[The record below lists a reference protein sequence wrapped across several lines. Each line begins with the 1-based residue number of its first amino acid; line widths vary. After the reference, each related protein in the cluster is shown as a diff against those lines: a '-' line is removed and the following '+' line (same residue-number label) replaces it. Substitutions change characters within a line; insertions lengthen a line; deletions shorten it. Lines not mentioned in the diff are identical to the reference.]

1 MEQRT
6 RQNCVYILKTGKNL
20 YKIGKT
26 RDLQKRL
33 ASYHTHLPI
42 LFRVI
47 RQYPAANMDEL
58 EESLHIVFQHRRIKG
73 EWFQLTDQELIICDN
88 IARHYALSK
97 LQKSTKT
104 HRQLVGAR
112 AATRTAET
120 AESQAARTIG
130 TRTATGNQTAETE
143 TPETHS
149 AGTRYVNDPLL
160 QVMEANEKYLSDYSR
175 VAEDIKLGLTIGEIE
190 ALHEGAVSKAT
201 IQTVRRLLNYQTP
214 NSAFL
219 SEWFY
224 IVSDLEAGLSEDK
237 ILAKYPGLV
246 TRTTVRM
253 GRRILKNQ
261 LY

>member
-1 MEQRT
+1 MEQST

-42 LFRVI
+42 LFRVV
-47 RQYPAANMDEL
+47 RQYAAANMNEL

-73 EWFQLTDQELIICDN
+73 EWFQLNDQELIICDN
-88 IARHYALSK
+88 IARHYALDK
-97 LQKSTKT
+97 LQQQTKA
-104 HRQLVGAR
+104 RQ
-112 AATRTAET
+112 
-120 AESQAARTIG
+120 QAG
-130 TRTATGNQTAETE
+130 V
-143 TPETHS
+143 HYS
-149 AGTRYVNDPLL
+149 NDPLL
-160 QVMEANEKYLSDYSR
+160 QVMEANEKYLRDYSH
-175 VAEDIKLGLTIGEIE
+175 VADDIKLGLSIREIE
-190 ALHEGAVSKAT
+190 ELHEGAVSKAT

-224 IVSDLEAGLSEDK
+224 IVNELEAGVSEDK
-237 ILAKYPGLV
+237 ILAKYAGLI
-246 TRTTVRM
+246 TRTTIRM
-253 GRRILKNQ
+253 VRRILRNQ

>member
-33 ASYHTHLPI
+33 ATYHTHLPI
-42 LFRVI
+42 LFRVV

-58 EESLHIVFQHRRIKG
+58 EESLHIVFQHRRVKG

-88 IARHYALSK
+88 IARHCALSK
-97 LQKSTKT
+97 LQKSAKT
-104 HRQLVGAR
+104 HRQLAGA
-112 AATRTAET
+112 
-120 AESQAARTIG
+120 QAAQTMG
-130 TRTATGNQTAETE
+130 TRTAAGNQITEAGTAEA
-143 TPETHS
+143 HS
-149 AGTRYVNDPLL
+149 TGDHYTNDPLL
-160 QVMEANEKYLSDYSR
+160 QVTEANEKYLRDYSR

-224 IVSDLEAGLSEDK
+224 IVRDLEAGLSEDK
-237 ILAKYPGLV
+237 IIAKYPGLV

-253 GRRILKNQ
+253 VRRILKNQ

>member
-33 ASYHTHLPI
+33 ATYHTHLPI
-42 LFRVI
+42 LFRVV

-58 EESLHIVFQHRRIKG
+58 EESLHIVFQHRRVKG

-88 IARHYALSK
+88 IACHYALSK
-97 LQKSTKT
+97 LQKSAKN
-104 HRQLVGAR
+104 HRQLAEAQITEAG
-112 AATRTAET
+112 TAE
-120 AESQAARTIG
+120 AHS
-130 TRTATGNQTAETE
+130 TGD
-143 TPETHS
+143 
-149 AGTRYVNDPLL
+149 RYTNDPLL
-160 QVMEANEKYLSDYSR
+160 QVMEANEKYLRDYSR

-224 IVSDLEAGLSEDK
+224 IVGDLEAGLSEDK

-253 GRRILKNQ
+253 VRRILKNQ

>member
-1 MEQRT
+1 
-6 RQNCVYILKTGKNL
+6 
-20 YKIGKT
+20 
-26 RDLQKRL
+26 
-33 ASYHTHLPI
+33 
-42 LFRVI
+42 
-47 RQYPAANMDEL
+47 MDEL
-58 EESLHIVFQHRRIKG
+58 EESLHIVFQHRRVKG

-97 LQKSTKT
+97 LQKSAPA
-104 HRQLVGAR
+104 HRQLAETAGASRAGAKAVGTLTGAR
-112 AATRTAET
+112 QTARTAGSRSSTRTAAGTQPTEAGT
-120 AESQAARTIG
+120 AEAHS
-130 TRTATGNQTAETE
+130 TGD
-143 TPETHS
+143 
-149 AGTRYVNDPLL
+149 RYTNDPLL
-160 QVMEANEKYLSDYSR
+160 QVTEANEKYLRDYSR

-224 IVSDLEAGLSEDK
+224 IVRDLEAGLSEDK
-237 ILAKYPGLV
+237 IIAKYPGLV

-253 GRRILKNQ
+253 VRRILKNQ

>member
-33 ASYHTHLPI
+33 ATYHTHLPI
-42 LFRVI
+42 LFRVV

-58 EESLHIVFQHRRIKG
+58 EESLHIVFQHRRVKG
-73 EWFQLTDQELIICDN
+73 EWFQLNDQDLIICDN
-88 IARHYALSK
+88 ISRHFALSK
-97 LQKSTKT
+97 LQQQAKV
-104 HRQLVGAR
+104 RQPADVHY
-112 AATRTAET
+112 
-120 AESQAARTIG
+120 S
-130 TRTATGNQTAETE
+130 
-143 TPETHS
+143 
-149 AGTRYVNDPLL
+149 NDPLL
-160 QVMEANEKYLSDYSR
+160 QVMEANEKYLQDYSR
-175 VAEDIKLGLTIGEIE
+175 VAEDIKLGLSIKEIE
-190 ALHEGAVSKAT
+190 ELHEGSVSKAT

-224 IVSDLEAGLSEDK
+224 IVNELEAGVSEDR

-246 TRTTVRM
+246 TRNTIRM
-253 GRRILKNQ
+253 IRRILNNQ